1 LFAVVEAV
9 GKEGKVGEKVEAVG
23 ERVGVEVAKKGVVG
37 EGVVENTKGGLVTE
51 VEEECVDVPEEII
64 CWFVAHM
71 KMGRPIVSFAR
82 VSISSF
88 SSRCCFLAE
97 CLQELLAFLMGMCL
111 TK

>member
-1 LFAVVEAV
+1 LFVAVETA
-9 GKEGKVGEKVEAVG
+9 GKEEKVGEKVELVG
-23 ERVGVEVAKKGVVG
+23 ERVGVEVAKKEVVVG
-37 EGVVENTKGGLVTE
+37 EGVVEDTKGGLVTE

-88 SSRCCFLAE
+88 PSLLS
-97 CLQELLAFLMGMCL
+97 CL
-111 TK
+111 